1 VRAALTLAAA
11 FVAVLVGTTNASAS
25 YLVTRNAHGVSLRIS
40 GATAIVGYT
49 TYGSRHHALLS
60 GAVNAR
66 SPRAGV
72 PQVAFRVRYG
82 LGGKGGGSCRPY
94 TGPEL
99 VFAVAACD
107 GPDGSHWALQTW
119 RRLQPNFGGVRA
131 PWELHASH
139 WTGDLPKLEVWLD
152 WSYAGRY
159 QHLFG
164 RYTYNGAPVHGF
176 SSTHRGSPRDS
187 YGRNLYLDTYDSW
200 YGQGWRRENS
210 FLSHRGTGV
219 FCYGFYPHRGRPG
232 TGAAYRLV
240 VQGPGVTPL
249 VSWTAQ
255 SQGSFDADL
264 DSEMNA
270 LQRSLGDRLC
280 RHG

>member
-1 VRAALTLAAA
+1 
-11 FVAVLVGTTNASAS
+11 
-25 YLVTRNAHGVSLRIS
+25 
-40 GATAIVGYT
+40 
-49 TYGSRHHALLS
+49 
-60 GAVNAR
+60 
-66 SPRAGV
+66 
-72 PQVAFRVRYG
+72 VRYG
-82 LGGKGGGSCRPY
+82 VGGKSGGSCRPY

-99 VFAVAACD
+99 VFGVAACD

-164 RYTYNGAPVHGF
+164 RYTYRGVPVHGF
-176 SSTHRGSPRDS
+176 SSTHRGSPRDA
-187 YGRNLYLDTYDSW
+187 YWRNLYLDTYDSS

-210 FLSHRGTGV
+210 FLSHKGTGV
-219 FCYGFYPHRGRPG
+219 FCYGFYPHRGRRG
-232 TGAAYRLV
+232 TGSAYRLV

-249 VSWTAQ
+249 VSWTAE
-255 SQGSFDADL
+255 SQGAFDPDL